1 MRTTRM
7 RPSMVVLAT
16 LCLLVLPR
24 PAPAQSSTPSIKI
37 GNLITL
43 TGPNSTPGVG
53 IDRGMRLAVEQF
65 NRAGGVH
72 GRKIEVITRDTQG
85 DPTRAVNA
93 ALEMINKEHVD
104 FIAGPTNSGEGLAT
118 TPVVARSKVPSIVIG
133 VVEALV
139 DPVKYPHAFRI
150 YPSNTQWSDAVNSYA
165 LTILKVKQ
173 IGLLGDTTGFGTSA
187 VNLAEQGL
195 KAHGAAIVYRGLVE
209 ANQTDVTADMRKAQS
224 SGAQALV
231 VWTNSAGLISRLL
244 NARAEIGWDIPVV
257 GHPSLGD
264 GAVKPLLAKP
274 ENWRNVYNVGYR
286 PMSYDDAGRLP
297 SRTQKFLDEFG
308 KGLRLDDTMLFFVA
322 SGYDTV
328 DLIRF
333 AVEAAGSTKPD
344 EIKRVLETGRTF
356 RGLYCTCAYSP
367 TNHNGFAT
375 SDVVMNRADSFQNGT
390 YALAP
395 GYGK

>member
-1 MRTTRM
+1 MRTMRM
-7 RPSMVVLAT
+7 GRRMVVLAT
-16 LCLLVLPR
+16 LCLLGVPQ
-24 PAPAQSSTPSIKI
+24 AAAAQASPPSIKI

-85 DPTRAVNA
+85 DPTKAVNA

-118 TPVVARSKVPSIVIG
+118 TPVVARSLVPSIVIG

-139 DPVKYPHAFRI
+139 DPVKYPYAFRI
-150 YPSNTQWSDAVNSYA
+150 YPSNTQWSDAVNTYTLSVLHA
-165 LTILKVKQ
+165 TQV
-173 IGLLGDTTGFGTSA
+173 GLIGDTTGFGTSA

-195 KAHGAAIVYRGLVE
+195 KTHGATIVYRGLVE
-209 ANQTDVTADMRKAQS
+209 SNQTDVVADMRKAQA

-244 NARAEIGWDIPVV
+244 NARAEIGWNVPVV

-286 PMSYDDAGRLP
+286 SMSYEETGKLP
-297 SRTQKFLDEFG
+297 PRTQKFLDEVG

-328 DLIRF
+328 DLVRF
-333 AVEAAGSTKPD
+333 AVEAAGSSRPD
-344 EIKRVLETGRTF
+344 DVKRILESGRTF
-356 RGLYCTCAYSP
+356 PGLYCTCTYSP
-367 TNHNGFAT
+367 TNHNGFLT

-390 YALAP
+390 FAIAP
-395 GYGK
+395 GYKR

>member
-1 MRTTRM
+1 MRFTVK
-7 RPSMVVLAT
+7 SFSVL
-16 LCLLVLPR
+16 LLTMIASTGW
-24 PAPAQSSTPSIKI
+24 PAAAQAQSHDPIKI

-43 TGPNSTPGVG
+43 TGPNSTPGIG
-53 IDRGMRLAVEQF
+53 IDRGMRLAVEQI
-65 NRAGGVH
+65 NKVGGVQ
-72 GRKIEVITRDTQG
+72 GRKVEVITRDTQG
-85 DPTRAVNA
+85 DPTKAVNA

-139 DPVKYPHAFRI
+139 DPAKYPYAFRI
-150 YPSNTQWSDAVNSYA
+150 YPSNTQWSDAVNHYA
-165 LTILKVKQ
+165 LTVLKAKQ
-173 IGLLGDTTGFGTSA
+173 VALLGDSTGFGTSA

-195 KAHGAAIVYRGLVE
+195 KAQGASIVYRGLVE
-209 ANQTDVTADMRKAQS
+209 PTQTDVTADVRKAQA
-224 SGAQALV
+224 SGADVLV
-231 VWTNSAGLISRLL
+231 VWTNSAGLISRVL
-244 NARAEIGWDIPVV
+244 NARAEIGWTVPVV

-274 ENWRNVYNVGYR
+274 ENWRNVFNVGYR
-286 PMSYDDAGRLP
+286 PMSYDDTGKLP
-297 SRTQKFLDEFG
+297 ARTDKFLADVG

-322 SGYDTV
+322 SGVDTV

-333 AVEAAGSTKPD
+333 AVDAAGSSKPD
-344 EIKRVLETGRTF
+344 DVKRVLESGRTF
-356 RGLYCTCAYSP
+356 PGLYCTCTYSS

-375 SDVVMNRADSFQNGT
+375 SDVVMNRADSFRNGT

>member
-1 MRTTRM
+1 
-7 RPSMVVLAT
+7 MVVLAT

-24 PAPAQSSTPSIKI
+24 PAAAQSSTPSIKI

-65 NRAGGVH
+65 NRAGGVD

-85 DPTRAVNA
+85 DPTKAVNA

-165 LTILKVKQ
+165 LTVLKVKQ

-195 KAHGAAIVYRGLVE
+195 KAHGAVIVYRGLVD

-244 NARAEIGWDIPVV
+244 NARAEIGWDVPVV

-356 RGLYCTCAYSP
+356 PGLYCTCTYSP

-375 SDVVMNRADSFQNGT
+375 SDVVMNRADSFRNGT
-390 YALAP
+390 YTLAP

>member
-1 MRTTRM
+1 
-7 RPSMVVLAT
+7 
-16 LCLLVLPR
+16 
-24 PAPAQSSTPSIKI
+24 
-37 GNLITL
+37 
-43 TGPNSTPGVG
+43 
-53 IDRGMRLAVEQF
+53 MRLAVEQF
-65 NRAGGVH
+65 NRAGGVD

-85 DPTRAVNA
+85 DPTKAVNA

-165 LTILKVKQ
+165 LTVLKVKQ

-195 KAHGAAIVYRGLVE
+195 KAHGAVIVYRGLVE

-244 NARAEIGWDIPVV
+244 NARAEIGWDVPVV

-356 RGLYCTCAYSP
+356 PGLYCTCTYSP

-375 SDVVMNRADSFQNGT
+375 SDVVMNRADSFRNGT
-390 YALAP
+390 YTLAP

>member
-1 MRTTRM
+1 
-7 RPSMVVLAT
+7 MVVLAT

-24 PAPAQSSTPSIKI
+24 PAAAQSSTPSIKI

-65 NRAGGVH
+65 NRAGGVD

-85 DPTRAVNA
+85 DPTKAVNA

-165 LTILKVKQ
+165 LTVLKVKQ

-195 KAHGAAIVYRGLVE
+195 KAHGAVIVYRGLVE

-244 NARAEIGWDIPVV
+244 NARAEIGWDVPVV

-356 RGLYCTCAYSP
+356 PGLYCTCTYSP

-375 SDVVMNRADSFQNGT
+375 SDVVMNRADSFRNGT
-390 YALAP
+390 YTLAP

>member
-1 MRTTRM
+1 
-7 RPSMVVLAT
+7 
-16 LCLLVLPR
+16 
-24 PAPAQSSTPSIKI
+24 
-37 GNLITL
+37 
-43 TGPNSTPGVG
+43 
-53 IDRGMRLAVEQF
+53 
-65 NRAGGVH
+65 
-72 GRKIEVITRDTQG
+72 VITRDTQG
-85 DPTRAVNA
+85 DPTKAVNA

-165 LTILKVKQ
+165 LTVLKVKQ

-195 KAHGAAIVYRGLVE
+195 KAHGAVIVYRGLVE

-244 NARAEIGWDIPVV
+244 NARAEIGWDVPVV

-356 RGLYCTCAYSP
+356 PGLYCTCTYSP

-375 SDVVMNRADSFQNGT
+375 SDVVMNRADSFRNGT
-390 YALAP
+390 YTLAP